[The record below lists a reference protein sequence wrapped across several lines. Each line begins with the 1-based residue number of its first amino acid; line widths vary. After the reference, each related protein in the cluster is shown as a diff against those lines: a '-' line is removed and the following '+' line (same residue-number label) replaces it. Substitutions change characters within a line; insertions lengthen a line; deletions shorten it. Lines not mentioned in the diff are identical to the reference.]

1 MLVTWVP
8 FVLGF
13 KGTWAAWIKKLRGLS
28 GSCGY
33 IKLSRGSKICGIS
46 RMLNL
51 LPNVHAQTLII
62 LLSILQVFMDF
73 RKCIFLKRS
82 KTKYWVKFCRIVSS
96 NCFKNRLASGFSSST
111 FYING
116 GRPIRLGSCNQ
127 PIFAKM
133 PKHLIPHLC
142 CAYFLLF

>member
-1 MLVTWVP
+1 MLFQGWFFLKLCLLEECSKFRGLCGYVGYVGSICAWVQGYLGSMDQKVTWFEWV
-8 FVLGF
+8 
-13 KGTWAAWIKKLRGLS
+13 S
-28 GSCGY
+28 GY

-82 KTKYWVKFCRIVSS
+82 KTKYWVKCCRIVSS

-111 FYING
+111 F
-116 GRPIRLGSCNQ
+116 
-127 PIFAKM
+127 
-133 PKHLIPHLC
+133 
-142 CAYFLLF
+142 